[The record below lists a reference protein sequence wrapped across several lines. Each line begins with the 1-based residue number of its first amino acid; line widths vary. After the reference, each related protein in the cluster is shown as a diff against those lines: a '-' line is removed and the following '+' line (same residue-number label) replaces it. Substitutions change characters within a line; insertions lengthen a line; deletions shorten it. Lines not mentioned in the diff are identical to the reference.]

1 MYFYRFMKIYLLIII
16 IIWIVRNEPGWSMI
30 LLLLVEK
37 QQRNLSLW
45 QSVSKHLLRKR
56 NLVTMT
62 KSTAPPVKPIK
73 WSQRSYK
80 YGDFPQSSSYILNGF
95 KTSTLDGSNLTR
107 LLTSPLLSLIQR
119 VTWQLFLQPLWPDT
133 RNSLL
138 QDLGPKSGA
147 ALGQSCNK

>member
-1 MYFYRFMKIYLLIII
+1 MQRVLGTGCVEDAASPAQTPASPLHPPFLPLTGIQQLFICDTLQP
-16 IIWIVRNEPGWSMI
+16 RNEPGWSMI
-30 LLLLVEK
+30 LLPLVEE
-37 QQRNLSLW
+37 QLRNLSLW

-119 VTWQLFLQPLWPDT
+119 VTWQLFLQPL
-133 RNSLL
+133 
-138 QDLGPKSGA
+138 
-147 ALGQSCNK
+147 